1 MPEVYVISGPNGAG
15 KTTIALTILPSLLET
30 FEYVNA
36 DLIASGLSAFQPE
49 SVAIQA
55 GRIMLERLD
64 LLANSGVN
72 FAFETT
78 LAARSFAPFLRKC
91 QVQGYQVNLI
101 YVWLDTPELAIER
114 VQQRVLAGGHA
125 IPVEIIR
132 HRYDRGR
139 KNLVDLYLK
148 LCDNWIIYDNS
159 QSIPRLVATF
169 SLNEQLVL
177 FEPTIWKT
185 IIRREND

>member
-91 QVQGYQVNLI
+91 QAQSYQVNLI

-114 VQQRVLAGGHA
+114 VEQRVLAGGHA
-125 IPVEIIR
+125 IPVDIIR
-132 HRYDRGR
+132 RRYDRGR

-148 LCDNWIIYDNS
+148 LCDNWSIYDNS
-159 QSIPRLVATF
+159 GPELKIIATKEI
-169 SLNEQLVL
+169 NQ
-177 FEPTIWKT
+177 P
-185 IIRREND
+185 IICYDRINWNQIISNSND

>member
-91 QVQGYQVNLI
+91 QAQSYQVNLI

-125 IPVEIIR
+125 IPVDIIR
-132 HRYDRGR
+132 RRYDRGR

-177 FEPTIWKT
+177 FEPTIWET
-185 IIRREND
+185 IIRRENG